1 MMYNEEAK
9 KNISNYN
16 ITYRYFRFFAKS
28 VVLHIVEKNKI
39 LFCGLESYRWP
50 CGPVLA
56 MKENQPN
63 RNPRP
68 TCYDSEGLG
77 TRL

>member
-9 KNISNYN
+9 IIYRITILHTDTSDSSPSLYFYISS
-16 ITYRYFRFFAKS
+16 K
-28 VVLHIVEKNKI
+28 KNKI

>member
-9 KNISNYN
+9 KYIELQYY
-16 ITYRYFRFFAKS
+16 IQILQILRQVCIFTYRR
-28 VVLHIVEKNKI
+28 KNKI